1 MPISATF
8 EENLLKA
15 LKNTAPTA
23 YEKVWVKLH
32 KGNPGTAGT
41 EEAATETTRKSTK
54 LTGTT
59 TLKSESAL
67 EWTAVSTSETYKW
80 VSLWSAES
88 AGTFLWSGS
97 LEAEKAVSAGDTFK
111 IAVEGLT
118 VTIT

>member
-15 LKNTAPTA
+15 LKNTAPTI

-32 KGNPGTAGT
+32 TGAPGVAGT
-41 EEAATETTRKSTK
+41 ENAATEATRKATK
-54 LTGTT
+54 VTGTT

-67 EWTAVSTSETYKW
+67 EWVAVSTSETYKQ
-80 VSLWSAES
+80 VSLWSAET
-88 AGTFLWSGS
+88 AGTFLWAGA

-111 IAVEGLT
+111 IAVEGLS